1 MAERR
6 RVPTSARWAETVGYS
21 RAIRVGD
28 TIYVSGTAPL
38 AEDGSIAHPG
48 DPEGQARR
56 CLDLIVAALGEAGA
70 RPEHVVRTR
79 IYVRDA
85 SDWESVGRVHGEL
98 LGHARPAT
106 TLVEVTGFIDPA
118 ILVEIEAIAVV

>member
-1 MAERR
+1 MTERR
-6 RVPTSARWAETVGYS
+6 RVPTTAPWSDAVGYS

-28 TIYVSGTAPL
+28 TIFVSGTA
-38 AEDGSIAHPG
+38 AVGEDGEIASK
-48 DPEGQARR
+48 DDVYGQAKR
-56 CLDLIVAALGEAGA
+56 CLDIIVTALGEAGA

-79 IYVRDA
+79 IYMRDT
-85 SDWESVGRVHGEL
+85 SQWEEVGRAHGEV

-106 TLVEVTGFIDPA
+106 TLVEVSGFVNPD

>member
-6 RVPTSARWAETVGYS
+6 RVPTKVPWAEKVGYS

-28 TIYVSGTAPL
+28 TIYVSGTAPV
-38 AEDGSIAHPG
+38 AEDLSIAHPG
-48 DPEGQARR
+48 DVYAQAKRV
-56 CLDLIVAALGEAGA
+56 LELIVAALGEAGA

-79 IYVRDA
+79 IYVRE
-85 SDWESVGRVHGEL
+85 SSSWEEVGRAHGEV

-106 TLVEVTGFIDPA
+106 TLVQVSGFIDPE
-118 ILVEIEAIAVV
+118 ILVEIEAVAVV

>member
-6 RVPTSARWAETVGYS
+6 RVPTSAQWAEKVGYS

-28 TIYVSGTAPL
+28 TIYVSGTAPVS
-38 AEDGSIAHPG
+38 EDGSIAYPG
-48 DPEGQARR
+48 DVYQQAKRA
-56 CLDLIVAALGEAGA
+56 LDLVVAALGEAGA

-79 IYVRDA
+79 IYLRDA
-85 SDWESVGRVHGEL
+85 SGWEEVGRAHAEV
-98 LGHARPAT
+98 LGHAKPAT
-106 TLVEVTGFIDPA
+106 TLVEVSGFVDPE

>member
-6 RVPTSARWAETVGYS
+6 RVPTTAPWAEKVGYS

-28 TIYVSGTAPL
+28 TIYVSGTA
-38 AEDGSIAHPG
+38 AVGEDGAIA
-48 DPEGQARR
+48 DPDDLYAQAKR

-85 SDWESVGRVHGEL
+85 ARWEDVGRAHAEV
-98 LGHARPAT
+98 LGHAKPAT
-106 TLVEVTGFIDPA
+106 TLVEVAGFVHPD
-118 ILVEIEAIAVV
+118 ILVEIEAVAVV

>member
-6 RVPTSARWAETVGYS
+6 RVPTGAPWADTVGYS
-21 RAIRVGD
+21 RAVRVGD
-28 TIYVSGTAPL
+28 TIFVSGTAAVDDNGEIAPL
-38 AEDGSIAHPG
+38 G
-48 DPEGQARR
+48 DVYGQAQR
-56 CLDLIVAALGEAGA
+56 CLDIIVAALGEAGA

-85 SDWESVGRVHGEL
+85 SYWEEVGRAHGEV
-98 LGHARPAT
+98 LGHAKPAT
-106 TLVEVTGFIDPA
+106 TLVEVSGFIDPA

>member
-6 RVPTSARWAETVGYS
+6 RVPTNAPWAEAVGYS

-28 TIYVSGTAPL
+28 TIYVSGTAPA

-48 DPEGQARR
+48 NPAAQARR
-56 CLDLIVAALGEAGA
+56 CLDLIIAALGEAGA

-85 SDWESVGRVHGEL
+85 SDWEEVGRVHAEL

-106 TLVEVTGFIDPA
+106 TLVEVSGFIDPA
-118 ILVEIEAIAVV
+118 ILVEIEAIAVL